1 MGEHLQDSNLE
12 VPVMART
19 CPPSRIIALQKA
31 VVKICNLSK

>member
-1 MGEHLQDSNLE
+1 MIFMYLDIQQ
-12 VPVMART
+12 MART